1 MSSTLCSLENP
12 HTSAFLL
19 FPIPGSIVLD
29 LGKVD
34 FQSHCLAGR
43 GGNSC
48 LTALE
53 GTMFLGTQWNLYSIL
68 LEHHEAAQ
76 LLLGSK
82 K

>member
-1 MSSTLCSLENP
+1 MSSTLCSLEKP

-19 FPIPGSIVLD
+19 FLIPGAIVLD

-53 GTMFLGTQWNLYSIL
+53 GTMFFGTQWNPDSIPL
-68 LEHHEAAQ
+68 
-76 LLLGSK
+76 
-82 K
+82 